1 MKRTLMLV
9 VAPLVA
15 GAAIANPAHDELI
28 ALSEPKRAAMLAKLL
43 QASGEQQCSSVTRTF
58 FQGRDRDGNAYWN
71 VVCAEGPS
79 YSIRVDNNATGSTR
93 ITDCGVLKRVGA
105 PCFKSF

>member
-9 VAPLVA
+9 VVPLVA
-15 GAAIANPAHDELI
+15 SAAIANPAHDKLSS
-28 ALSEPKRAAMLAKLL
+28 LSEPECAAMLAKLL
-43 QASGEQQCSSVTRTF
+43 QASGEQCSSVSRTF
-58 FQGRDRDGNAYWN
+58 FQGRDGDGNAYWN
-71 VVCAEGPS
+71 VVCAKGTS

-93 ITDCGVLKRVGA
+93 ITDCDVLKRVGA